1 MLCVRRRCS
10 LIVLLKNCDL
20 NNVWRFLPSFLVL
33 KAFWLSLLT
42 LGLCDLAQIATVMV
56 AENDGAPLTNKT
68 SEEGNYGVGT
78 KVMKFGLWGGGF
90 SSNLPD
96 SDDKLGGDDDEF
108 AYIENEVE
116 DEMEKITVCQF
127 RLANS
132 DGPGFVFL
140 DAFFRSARAFGII
153 TVAVGFLSMI
163 VLWTSACKG
172 SSSTNVKRCVG
183 VCLMLCCAFEG
194 LTLLILRAGICKSPG
209 DDSAVPR
216 TTGNCTIA
224 EGATTIITACVF
236 WFLTGLALIKVPPEA
251 ESIGDEDSDGD
262 DISLVEHLEDETPPQ
277 KTIWQWLRIFLPC
290 TSPNAVDISRY
301 TLDLTLQDGDMNIGD
316 LELCD
321 ESGVDEKCAIEIT

>member
-1 MLCVRRRCS
+1 MLCVRRCCA
-10 LIVLLKNCDL
+10 LHVLLKNCDL
-20 NNVWRFLPSFLVL
+20 NSVWRFLPSFLVL

-56 AENDGAPLTNKT
+56 AENDGTPATNTT
-68 SEEGNYGVGT
+68 SEEGKDAAET

-90 SSNLPD
+90 LSNLPD
-96 SDDKLGGDDDEF
+96 SDDNPGRDDDEF
-108 AYIENEVE
+108 AYIENEVQ
-116 DEMEKITVCQF
+116 DEVEKITVCQF

-132 DGPGFVFL
+132 DGPGFIFL

-163 VLWTSACKG
+163 VLWTSAWKG

-183 VCLMLCCAFEG
+183 ICLMLCCAFEG

-209 DDSAVPR
+209 DGNAILQ
-216 TTGNCTIA
+216 TTGKCTVA

-236 WFLTGLALIKVPPEA
+236 WFLTGLALIKVPPED
-251 ESIGDEDSDGD
+251 ESIGEEDGDGD

-277 KTIWQWLRIFLPC
+277 KTTWQWPRIFLPWA
-290 TSPNAVDISRY
+290 SRNAVDISSY
-301 TLDLTLQDGDMNIGD
+301 TLDLTLQDGDMNVGS
-316 LELCD
+316 LELYD
-321 ESGVDEKCAIEIT
+321 ESGADEKCAIEMT